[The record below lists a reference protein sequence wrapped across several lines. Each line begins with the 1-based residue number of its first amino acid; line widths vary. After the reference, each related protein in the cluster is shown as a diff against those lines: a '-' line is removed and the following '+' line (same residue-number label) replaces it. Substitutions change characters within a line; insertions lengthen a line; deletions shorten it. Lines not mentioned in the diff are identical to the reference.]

1 MGSFHVGG
9 AQSQDIDAGRGSE
22 DRKPADDGPEKPG
35 LCESRQQH
43 LYNTGDC
50 EQKVQEF
57 YRSIRGNVDR
67 AESLNGQQP
76 RDSGSGNLDMA
87 GHKSQPFHIN
97 DCEYGR
103 MTKIVPLLK
112 KNDGFSL
119 LELILTMTLV
129 MIVLTMNT
137 DTFSMIMRQ
146 SRQQAQVA
154 NAGMNRII
162 GFEVLR
168 TDVEMAGYG
177 LPWTLP
183 AGTNYAEATAAST
196 YNDSPSGAPHAIMS
210 GDNAGYN
217 GSDYLVV
224 KGSAVGSSDTAQK
237 WSFVINDG
245 TAAAPKAKLW
255 TVPSDLKTGERVI
268 AIWANTTGTFD
279 KQLVLNGAS
288 VFGTVADATGTLPA
302 GLKPW
307 TQSEWFLV
315 YAIDPNT
322 DLRMPFNRADYYVA
336 RPANMPQGC
345 APNTGIL
352 YKAPVSHADGSLAN
366 PIPLLDC
373 VADMQVAFVLDTNG
387 DGVVDY
393 TFTTDNAPTND
404 ISGLTAKQVRDQV
417 KEVRIY
423 VLSHEGTTDQG
434 FTYGNNTVR
443 VGETTPNTGRDF
455 NLSTTIGAGW
465 QNYRWKVDTLVL
477 APKNILK

>member
-1 MGSFHVGG
+1 MKNILSP
-9 AQSQDIDAGRGSE
+9 I
-22 DRKPADDGPEKPG
+22 K
-35 LCESRQQH
+35 
-43 LYNTGDC
+43 N
-50 EQKVQEF
+50 
-57 YRSIRGNVDR
+57 
-67 AESLNGQQP
+67 
-76 RDSGSGNLDMA
+76 
-87 GHKSQPFHIN
+87 
-97 DCEYGR
+97 
-103 MTKIVPLLK
+103 
-112 KNDGFSL
+112 NDGFSL
-119 LELILTMTLV
+119 LELIITMTLV
-129 MIVLTMNT
+129 VIVLTMNT

-168 TDVEMAGYG
+168 TGVEMAGYG

-183 AGTNYAEATAAST
+183 AGTNYAEATAASG

-210 GDNAGYN
+210 GDNTGFN
-217 GSDYLVV
+217 GSDYLVL
-224 KGSAVGSSDTAQK
+224 KGSAVGKSDTAQK

-255 TVPSDLKTGERVI
+255 TIPSDLTTGERVI

-288 VFGTVADATGTLPA
+288 IFGTVADTAGTLPA

-393 TFTTDNAPTND
+393 TFTTDNPPTSD

-423 VLSHEGTTDQG
+423 VLSHEGTADPG
-434 FTYGNNTVR
+434 FTYLNNTIR
-443 VGETTPNTGRDF
+443 VGENPNPNTGRDF
-455 NLSTTIGAGW
+455 DLAATIGAGW
-465 QNYRWKVDTLVL
+465 QRYRWKVDTLVM